1 MKERVLMMGV
11 LLLTGVACSQRQMYE
26 IRGTISGA
34 EEGIPIELTG
44 PSVEGEDS
52 LLVTGKVTGSGFGI
66 SIDEGCEMACLRL
79 PATKRKIPIFF
90 EPQIRNYRIDI
101 DTTGKSRIK
110 GGALQ
115 EIWDEYET
123 RRFEF
128 GRRKRAVEAGYRESC
143 RQDNLFGKMHLRAVY
158 ADLEA
163 AQEQFEDSLLRAN
176 DNIVAA
182 AIVWL
187 RSRELAAGHRIGE
200 KVALLGPNALQ
211 TAPGRAVKRIADLET
226 RTKIGNIAPDFTQQD
241 PDGEPIRLYA
251 IQAKVKILDFW
262 ASWCAP
268 CRAETPNV
276 RSIYEKYKDAGLEII
291 SVSLDTKRENWVQ
304 TIISDRMTW
313 LHTSDL
319 QGWENAVAKL
329 YGVRSV
335 PSIFVLDEENRIIGQ
350 DLRGKE
356 LEEVVEKILRK

>member
-1 MKERVLMMGV
+1 MMVGL
-11 LLLTGVACSQRQMYE
+11 LLLTGMACSQPQMYE

-34 EEGIPIELTG
+34 EDGTPIELTG
-44 PSVEGEDS
+44 LSAEGEDS
-52 LLVTGKVTGSGFGI
+52 LLVTGSVTGGRFEMAVDGA
-66 SIDEGCEMACLRL
+66 CEMACLSL
-79 PATKRKIPIFF
+79 PAVKRKIPVFF
-90 EPQIRNYRIDI
+90 EPQIRSYRF
-101 DTTGKSRIK
+101 DTDTIGRGRIK

-115 EIWDEYET
+115 EIWNEYEA
-123 RRFEF
+123 RRFAF
-128 GRRKRAVEAGYRESC
+128 GRRRLAVEAAYRESG

-163 AQEQFEDSLLRAN
+163 AQEQFEDSLLMQN

-182 AIVWL
+182 TIVWL

-211 TAPGRAVKRIADLET
+211 TAPGRAVKRIADLEA

-241 PDGEPIRLYA
+241 PNGEPIRLYA

-276 RSIYEKYKDAGLEII
+276 RRIYEKYKDAGLEII
-291 SVSLDTKRENWVQ
+291 SVSLDTKRENWIQ

-335 PSIFVLDEENRIIGQ
+335 PTIFVLDEENRIIGQ
-350 DLRGKE
+350 NLRGKE
-356 LEEVVEKILRK
+356 LEEVVEQVLGE